1 MLQGD
6 VFTKLT
12 MNSTE
17 KKFEY
22 LLRLGD
28 SSLIIGHR
36 LSEWCGHGPILEED
50 IALINIALDFVGNAT
65 SILEYAATVEGK
77 GRTADDLAYLRDE
90 REYRNLLITEQ
101 PNGDYAFT
109 IARQFLFDTYMFF
122 LYEELK
128 SSKDETLAAI
138 AVKSH
143 KEITYHLR
151 HTSEWMLRLG
161 DGTAESHERLQNA
174 VNELWMF
181 TAEMFDMDEVDA
193 VLIKEG
199 IVPDLTA
206 IKEKWEK
213 KVKEV
218 LAEATLEIPTT
229 TFKQKG
235 SREGKHSEHLGFLL
249 AEMQYVHRAHPDA
262 KW

>member
-1 MLQGD
+1 
-6 VFTKLT
+6 
-12 MNSTE
+12 MNIQE
-17 KKFEY
+17 AKFEY

-65 SILEYAATVEGK
+65 SILAYAGQTEGN
-77 GRTADDLAYLRDE
+77 GRDEDALAYLRSE
-90 REYRNLLITEQ
+90 REFRNLLITEQ
-101 PNGDYAFT
+101 PNGDYANT

-128 SSKDETLAAI
+128 NSKDETLAAI

-151 HTSEWMLRLG
+151 HTTEWMYRLG
-161 DGTAESHERLQNA
+161 DGTAESHERLQNGL
-174 VNELWMF
+174 NDLWMF
-181 TAEMFDMDEVDA
+181 TPEMFDMDEVDA
-193 VLIKEG
+193 LLIKEG
-199 IVPDLTA
+199 IVPDLNKVKA
-206 IKEKWEK
+206 SWEK
-213 KVKEV
+213 RVKEV
-218 LAEATLEIPTT
+218 IAEATLKLPET

-249 AEMQYVHRAHPDA
+249 AEMQYVHRSFPDSI
-262 KW
+262 K

>member
-1 MLQGD
+1 MTLQ
-6 VFTKLT
+6 
-12 MNSTE
+12 E
-17 KKFEY
+17 AKFEY

-65 SILEYAATVEGK
+65 SLLTYAGQVESK
-77 GRTADDLAYLRDE
+77 GRDEDALAFMRGE

-101 PNGDYAFT
+101 PNGDYANT

-128 SSKDETLAAI
+128 NSKDETIAAI
-138 AVKSH
+138 AVKTH

-161 DGTAESHERLQNA
+161 DGTAESHERLQNGL
-174 VNELWMF
+174 NDLWMF
-181 TAEMFDMDEVDA
+181 TSEMFEMDEVDA
-193 VLIKEG
+193 FLIKEG
-199 IVPDLTA
+199 IVPDLNK
-206 IKEKWEK
+206 IKANWEK
-213 KVKEV
+213 RVFEV
-218 LAEATLEIPTT
+218 LAEATLQIPTT

-235 SREGKHSEHLGFLL
+235 SKEGKHSEHLGFLL
-249 AEMQYVHRAHPDA
+249 AEMQYVHRAYPRA

>member
-1 MLQGD
+1 
-6 VFTKLT
+6 
-12 MNSTE
+12 MNIQE
-17 KKFEY
+17 AKFEY

-65 SILEYAATVEGK
+65 SILAYAGQTEGN
-77 GRTADDLAYLRDE
+77 GRDEDALAYLRSE
-90 REYRNLLITEQ
+90 REFRNLLITEQ
-101 PNGDYAFT
+101 PNGDYANT

-128 SSKDETLAAI
+128 NSKDETLAAI

-151 HTSEWMLRLG
+151 HTTEWMYRLG
-161 DGTAESHERLQNA
+161 DGTAESHERLQNGL
-174 VNELWMF
+174 NDLWMF
-181 TAEMFDMDEVDA
+181 TPEMFDMDEVDA
-193 VLIKEG
+193 LLIKEG
-199 IVPDLTA
+199 IVPDLNKVKA
-206 IKEKWEK
+206 SWEK
-213 KVKEV
+213 RVKEV
-218 LAEATLEIPTT
+218 IAEATLKLPEN

-249 AEMQYVHRAHPDA
+249 AEMQYVHRSFPDS

>member
-1 MLQGD
+1 MNLQQA
-6 VFTKLT
+6 
-12 MNSTE
+12 
-17 KKFEY
+17 KFEY

-65 SILEYAATVEGK
+65 ELLKYAGEIEGK
-77 GRTADDLAYLRDE
+77 ERNEDDLAFMRDE

-101 PNGDYAFT
+101 PNGDYAAT

-128 SSKDETLAAI
+128 SSKDETIAAI

-151 HTSEWMLRLG
+151 HTTEWMYRLG
-161 DGTAESHERLQNA
+161 DGTAESHERLQNGI
-174 VNELWMF
+174 NDLWMF
-181 TAEMFDMDEVDA
+181 TAEMFDMDKVDEL
-193 VLIKEG
+193 LIKEG
-199 IVPDLTA
+199 IAPNLNKVKA
-206 IKEKWEK
+206 EWEK
-213 KVKEV
+213 RVKEV
-218 LAEATLEIPTT
+218 CAEATIEIPTT

>member
-1 MLQGD
+1 
-6 VFTKLT
+6 
-12 MNSTE
+12 MNIQE
-17 KKFEY
+17 AKFEY

-65 SILEYAATVEGK
+65 SLLKYAGEVEGK
-77 GRTADDLAYLRDE
+77 GRNEDDLAYMRDE
-90 REYRNLLITEQ
+90 RGFRNLLITEQ

-128 SSKDETLAAI
+128 SSKDETISAI

-151 HTSEWMLRLG
+151 HTTEWMLRLG
-161 DGTAESHERLQNA
+161 DGTAESHERMQNA
-174 VNELWMF
+174 INELWMF
-181 TAEMFDMDEVDA
+181 TAEMFDMDEVDSI
-193 VLIKEG
+193 LIKEG
-199 IVPDLTA
+199 IVSDLTK
-206 IKEKWEK
+206 IKNEWEK
-213 KVKEV
+213 RVKEV
-218 LAEATLEIPTT
+218 IAEATLQLPTT
-229 TFKQKG
+229 SFKQKG
-235 SREGKHSEHLGFLL
+235 SKEGKHSEHLGFLL
-249 AEMQYVHRAHPDA
+249 AEMQYVHRAYPNSN
-262 KW
+262 W

>member
-1 MLQGD
+1 MTLQ
-6 VFTKLT
+6 
-12 MNSTE
+12 E
-17 KKFEY
+17 AKFEY

-65 SILEYAATVEGK
+65 SILGYAGQVEGK
-77 GRTADDLAYLRDE
+77 GRTEDDLAFMRGE
-90 REYRNLLITEQ
+90 REFRNLLITEQ
-101 PNGDYAFT
+101 PNGDFANT

-128 SSKDETLAAI
+128 SSKDETIAAI

-151 HTSEWMLRLG
+151 HTTEWMLRLG
-161 DGTAESHERLQNA
+161 DGTAESHERLQNGL
-174 VNELWMF
+174 NDLWMF
-181 TAEMFDMDEVDA
+181 TSEMFDMDEVDT
-193 VLIKEG
+193 LLMKEG
-199 IVPDLTA
+199 IAPDLNKVKA
-206 IKEKWEK
+206 NWEK
-213 KVKEV
+213 RVHEV

-235 SREGKHSEHLGFLL
+235 SKEGKHSEHLGFLL
-249 AEMQYVHRAHPDA
+249 AEMQYVHRAYPGA

>member
-1 MLQGD
+1 M
-6 VFTKLT
+6 K
-12 MNSTE
+12 E
-17 KKFEY
+17 AKFEY

-65 SILEYAATVEGK
+65 SILAYAGQVEGK
-77 GRTADDLAYLRDE
+77 GRDEDALAYMRDE
-90 REYRNLLITEQ
+90 RGYRNLLITEQ
-101 PNGDYAFT
+101 PNGDYAAT

-128 SSKDETLAAI
+128 KSKDETIAAI

-151 HTSEWMLRLG
+151 HTTEWMYRLG
-161 DGTAESHERLQNA
+161 DGTPESHLRLQNGL
-174 VNELWMF
+174 NDLWMF
-181 TAEMFDMDEVDA
+181 TNEMFDMDEVDA
-193 VLIKEG
+193 ILIKEG
-199 IVPDLTA
+199 IAPDLND
-206 IKEKWEK
+206 IKASWEK
-213 KVKEV
+213 RVKEV
-218 LAEATLEIPTT
+218 ISEATLTIPET

-249 AEMQYVHRAHPDA
+249 AEMQYVHRSFPDA

>member
-1 MLQGD
+1 M
-6 VFTKLT
+6 K
-12 MNSTE
+12 E
-17 KKFEY
+17 AKFEY
-22 LLRLGD
+22 LLRLAD

-50 IALINIALDFVGNAT
+50 IALTNIALDFVGNAT
-65 SILEYAATVEGK
+65 ALYVYAAETEGK
-77 GRTADDLAYLRDE
+77 GRTEDDLAFMRNE
-90 REYRNLLITEQ
+90 REFRNLLLTEQ
-101 PNGDYAFT
+101 PNGDYANT
-109 IARQFLFDTYMFF
+109 IARQFLFDTYMYF

-128 SSKDETLAAI
+128 NSKDTTIAAI

-151 HTSEWMLRLG
+151 HTTEWMYRLG
-161 DGTAESHERLQNA
+161 DGTAESRERLQNGL
-174 VNELWMF
+174 NNLWMF
-181 TAEMFDMDEVDA
+181 TSDLFDMDEVD
-193 VLIKEG
+193 VLLIKEG
-199 IVPDLTA
+199 IVPDLNK
-206 IKEKWEK
+206 IKAQWEK

-218 LAEATLEIPTT
+218 ISEATLQIPAT

-249 AEMQYVHRAHPDA
+249 AEMQYVHRAYPDA

>member
-1 MLQGD
+1 MNLQ
-6 VFTKLT
+6 
-12 MNSTE
+12 E
-17 KKFEY
+17 AKFEY

-65 SILEYAATVEGK
+65 SILTYAAEVEGK
-77 GRTADDLAYLRDE
+77 GRTEDDLAYLRGE
-90 REYRNLLITEQ
+90 REFRNLLITEQ
-101 PNGDYAFT
+101 PNDDYANT

-128 SSKDETLAAI
+128 NSKDETIAAI

-161 DGTAESHERLQNA
+161 DGTQESHDRLQNGI
-174 VNELWMF
+174 NELWMF
-181 TAEMFDMDEVDA
+181 TSEFFDMDEVDTF
-193 VLIKEG
+193 LFEEG
-199 IVPDLTA
+199 IAPDLNKVKTA
-206 IKEKWEK
+206 WEK
-213 KVKEV
+213 RVTEV
-218 LAEATLEIPTT
+218 LTQATIDIPTT
-229 TFKQKG
+229 PFKQKG
-235 SREGKHSEHLGFLL
+235 SKEGKHSEHLGFLL
-249 AEMQYVHRAHPDA
+249 AEMQYVHRAYPGA

>member
-1 MLQGD
+1 M
-6 VFTKLT
+6 K
-12 MNSTE
+12 SE
-17 KKFEY
+17 EAKFEY

-65 SILEYAATVEGK
+65 SILGYAGQVEGK
-77 GRTADDLAYLRDE
+77 GRTEDDLAFMRGE
-90 REYRNLLITEQ
+90 REFRNLLITEQ
-101 PNGDYAFT
+101 PNGDFANT

-128 SSKDETLAAI
+128 SSKDETIAAI

-161 DGTAESHERLQNA
+161 DGTAESHERLQNGL
-174 VNELWMF
+174 NDLWMF
-181 TAEMFDMDEVDA
+181 TSEMFDMDEVDTF
-193 VLIKEG
+193 LMKEG
-199 IVPDLTA
+199 IAPDLNKVKTN
-206 IKEKWEK
+206 WEK
-213 KVKEV
+213 RVHEV
-218 LAEATLEIPTT
+218 LAEATLQLPTT

-235 SREGKHSEHLGFLL
+235 SKEGKHSEHLGFLL
-249 AEMQYVHRAHPDA
+249 AEMQYVHRAYPGA